1 MKLQYIKIK
10 EEKDALHEE
19 NKVIQ
24 ADNYGIKNELE
35 RINLQQGEVE
45 SGEIEKWKNQVDRL
59 KEQLVE

>member
-1 MKLQYIKIK
+1 MKLQYVKIK

-35 RINLQQGEVE
+35 RINL
-45 SGEIEKWKNQVDRL
+45 
-59 KEQLVE
+59 

>member
-1 MKLQYIKIK
+1 MKLQYVKIK